1 MGLEFFIWKVT
12 EPLQSCCFPVQ
23 KNLPRKAELAW
34 QVSRYLWRG
43 SVDFKLK
50 SRPFFTI
57 ISKLRNCNSR
67 TWDLSPLIER
77 VLADVMCDW
86 NQKMFLF
93 CFTNILNQA
102 FACLTQL
109 TLRFL
114 YIIVFSDPRCGCRR
128 GVTRR
133 RPVATGRPAG
143 SKKCRFFI
151 HFGKEIELPAQTRN
165 LTASWYPHTTI
176 FPYKMLHHML
186 QHNTWP

>member
-1 MGLEFFIWKVT
+1 MLRKGEKYPNLSLYSKALRCTFFGEW
-12 EPLQSCCFPVQ
+12 
-23 KNLPRKAELAW
+23 KNLCSSKFVQLELLNKTKARTQKKRAAKVFHYINLCISNFFETL
-34 QVSRYLWRG
+34 
-43 SVDFKLK
+43 FKDVHCQGPCSLRQWI
-50 SRPFFTI
+50 SRPY
-57 ISKLRNCNSR
+57 CM
-67 TWDLSPLIER
+67 W
-77 VLADVMCDW
+77 LAY
-86 NQKMFLF
+86 
-93 CFTNILNQA
+93 
-102 FACLTQL
+102 L

-114 YIIVFSDPRCGCRR
+114 YIIGCSGPPCGWRR

-133 RPVATGRPAG
+133 RPMATGGRPAG